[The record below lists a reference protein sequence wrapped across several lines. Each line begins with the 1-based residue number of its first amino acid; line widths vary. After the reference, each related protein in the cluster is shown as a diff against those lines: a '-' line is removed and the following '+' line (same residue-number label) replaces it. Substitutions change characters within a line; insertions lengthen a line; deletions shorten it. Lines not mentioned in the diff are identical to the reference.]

1 MPRRLASLT
10 TAVAVLTGALVTG
23 AGVRQAMHTSRAP
36 ALLTEG
42 IAASPCAPQDV
53 IIVPAHREVRYDDG
67 TSTLLTGSGPG
78 PAGAAGTGPASACA
92 AAGVAASRGWL
103 AAGSVPGTNPA
114 TRSMAQRAL
123 LDLHLSTRPDGAVV
137 AGWYPGWDY
146 AWPRDSSW
154 VAVALAVTG
163 HDADAVR
170 VLTFLQREQGR
181 DGTWAARYQP
191 GGGPVRDGRPVEL
204 DAVGW
209 VPWAVWSWY
218 QAGHRASRRASDW
231 DWARQELSR
240 LWPMVSAAAD
250 AAEQSLSPGGLPAAA
265 TDYWEDG
272 TQVTLGTAAP
282 LLTGLRAA
290 SDIASALGRAQAAQ
304 RWADDAARLATAI
317 QASFGCYGFN
327 RLPDDSSGPDAS
339 VTFLGPPFGPGGAA
353 LDRAEDAAERGLTLP
368 SGGLLPGADWPG
380 NTTMAWTAETAFFAL
395 FDAST
400 GENGRAAALLSWL
413 AAHRT
418 PLGALPEQVTAAGQP
433 ASVAPLAWT
442 DAAVLLALS
451 AQAHRLPVTPVPPGG
466 QPPAAGGC
474 LLPPLSVVGR

>member
-1 MPRRLASLT
+1 MSAAV
-10 TAVAVLTGALVTG
+10 AVAVLTAALVAGT
-23 AGVRQAMHTSRAP
+23 GVRQATHTFRAP

-53 IIVPAHREVRYDDG
+53 IIVPAHRDVRYDDG
-67 TSTLLTGSGPG
+67 TSVLLTSARPAAAGSGRGG
-78 PAGAAGTGPASACA
+78 PANACASAGAA
-92 AAGVAASRGWL
+92 AGREWL
-103 AAGSVPGTNPA
+103 AAGPIPGMNPA

-123 LDLHLSTRPDGAVV
+123 LDLHLSTRPNGAVV

-154 VAVALAVTG
+154 AAVALAVTG
-163 HDADAVR
+163 HDADAAR
-170 VLTFLQREQGR
+170 VLTFLQQEQSP
-181 DGTWAARYQP
+181 DGTWAARYEP
-191 GGGPVRDGRPVEL
+191 GGGGPIRDGRPAEL

-209 VPWAVWSWY
+209 VPWAVWSWWASHP
-218 QAGHRASRRASDW
+218 AGRQGP
-231 DWARQELSR
+231 ARHELSA
-240 LWPMVSAAAD
+240 LWPMVSAAAG
-250 AAEQSLSPGGLPAAA
+250 AAQRSLSPGGLPAAA
-265 TDYWEDG
+265 IDYWEDG
-272 TQVTLGTAAP
+272 SQVTLGTAAP

-304 RWADDAARLATAI
+304 RWADDAARLARAI

-353 LDRAEDAAERGLTLP
+353 LDRAEGAAERGLTLP
-368 SGGLLPGADWPG
+368 GGGVLPGADWPG

-395 FDAST
+395 FDVST
-400 GENGRAAALLSWL
+400 GANGRAATLLSWL

-418 PLGALPEQVTAAGQP
+418 ALGALPEQVTAAGQP

-451 AQAHRLPVTPVPPGG
+451 AQAHPLPVTPVPPGG
-466 QPPAAGGC
+466 QPTTAGGC
-474 LLPPLSVVGR
+474 LLPPLSVTGR

>member
-1 MPRRLASLT
+1 VRLTA
-10 TAVAVLTGALVTG
+10 AVALLAGVLVTG
-23 AGVRQAMHTSRAP
+23 AGVRHAIHISRAP

-42 IAASPCAPQDV
+42 IAADPCAPQNV
-53 IIVPAHREVRYDDG
+53 IIVPAHRNVRYDNAE
-67 TSTLLTGSGPG
+67 SSVLVTGSGPAASGDG
-78 PAGAAGTGPASACA
+78 PA
-92 AAGVAASRGWL
+92 AASGCTPATEPANRGWL
-103 AAGSVPGTNPA
+103 AAGSVPGMNHR

-163 HDADAVR
+163 HGADARR
-170 VLTFLQREQGR
+170 VLTFLRQEQSR

-191 GGGPVRDGRPVEL
+191 DGGGAVRDGRPAEL

-218 QAGHRASRRASDW
+218 EASHPARA
-231 DWARQELSR
+231 ELAA
-240 LWPMVSAAAD
+240 LWPMVSAAAG
-250 AAEQSLSPGGLPAAA
+250 AAERSLSPGGLPAAS
-265 TDYWEDG
+265 TDYWEHG

-290 SDIASALGRAQAAQ
+290 AGIAGTLGRTQAAQ
-304 RWADDAARLATAI
+304 RWADDAARLARAI
-317 QASFGCYGFN
+317 GASFGCYGFN

-339 VTFLGPPFGPGGAA
+339 VTFLGPPFGPGSAA
-353 LDRAEDAAERGLTLP
+353 LERAEDAAERALTLP
-368 SGGLLPGADWPG
+368 GGGVRPGADWPG
-380 NTTMAWTAETAFFAL
+380 NTETAWTAETAFFAL

-442 DAAVLLALS
+442 DAAVLIALA
-451 AQAHRLPVTPVPPGG
+451 APAHPLPVPPVPAGG

-474 LLPPLSVVGR
+474 LLPPLTVVGR